1 MTSPSS
7 RLGAAIVAGA
17 LLATAPLT
25 ASSAATTHL
34 TEERGGEAAT
44 RTGTDVRELRRTLN
58 AIHEAGMYGV
68 YSQATNGPW
77 HWQGAAGVAD
87 TRTHRPVRPDML
99 HRAGSTTKTFTAVAV
114 LQQVRH
120 GRIGLDHPIGDY
132 LPDLIAGDR
141 GTQITVRMLLNHTSH
156 IANYTDTLFP
166 TLEHLDEYRFH
177 SFTPQELVR
186 RGLEAPAS
194 GQPGALPGRYSN
206 TGYIILGL
214 LLEKVTGVRAER
226 YITDHVIHKA
236 GLRHTFFPRTPHL
249 TGPHSRAYESAGG
262 ALDPPKDYSVYD
274 MSWLW
279 TAGALVSTMDDLN
292 RFYRLLLRGELL
304 DPALLAEMK
313 QTVPIMDGALP
324 RQYGLGL
331 FHERLACDFWGHDG
345 RVLGMETA
353 SWSTPDGARQV
364 SFGYNRSGYPFL
376 TGTGEL
382 NPIIVAGLEHLSTAV
397 CGTAAS

>member
-1 MTSPSS
+1 MTRPSS
-7 RLGAAIVAGA
+7 STSAARLGAALLAGV
-17 LLATAPLT
+17 LLATAPV
-25 ASSAATTHL
+25 AAT
-34 TEERGGEAAT
+34 AADKKT
-44 RTGTDVRELRRTLN
+44 TGRTDARELRRTLD

-68 YSQATNGPW
+68 YSQATNGSW

-87 TRTHRPVRPDML
+87 TRTQRPVRPDML

-114 LQQVRH
+114 LQQVHH
-120 GRIGLDHPIGDY
+120 GRIDLDSSIGHY
-132 LPDLIAGDR
+132 LPDLIPGDR
-141 GTQITVRMLLNHTSH
+141 GTRITVRMLLNHTSH
-156 IANYTDTLFP
+156 IASYTDTLFP

-177 SFTPQELVR
+177 EFTPEELVR

-206 TGYIILGL
+206 TGYIVLGL
-214 LLEKVTGVRAER
+214 LLEKVTGVQAER
-226 YITDHVIHKA
+226 YITDHVIHRA

-249 TGPHSRAYESAGG
+249 PGPHSRAYESAGG

-304 DPALLAEMK
+304 DPALLTEMK
-313 QTVPIMDGALP
+313 QTVPIMDGPLP

-364 SFGYNRSGYPFL
+364 SFGYNRSGYPFV
-376 TGTGEL
+376 TETGEL

-397 CGTAAS
+397 CGAAG